1 MDRSQ
6 AKPRKKMTFERRL
19 IMTTTVSTIAS
30 AAGFLLFVFA
40 MLSAA
45 VSDLTTYKIRN
56 KLILTLLL
64 AYLVVAPIAGIP
76 GHEMARSVAVACLAL
91 LISFALFAAGWI
103 GGGDAKLAT
112 VTTLW
117 LGADNAFAYLV
128 LLSLLGGVLAVI
140 VYFFRTSL
148 FPERLA
154 KIGWIARL
162 RSRAEGVE
170 LPYGVAITLAGLGVL
185 PSTPWMSEMTWRI

>member
-1 MDRSQ
+1 
-6 AKPRKKMTFERRL
+6 MTFERRM

-30 AAGFLLFVFA
+30 AAGLLLFVFA

-76 GHEMARSVAVACLAL
+76 DHEIARSVAVAFLAL

-140 VYFFRTSL
+140 VYLCRTSL

-162 RSRAEGVE
+162 RARTDGVE

-185 PSTPWMSEMTWRI
+185 PSTPWMSDMTWRI

>member
-1 MDRSQ
+1 M
-6 AKPRKKMTFERRL
+6 KMTLERRM
-19 IMTTTVSTIAS
+19 IMTTVSTIAS
-30 AAGFLLFVFA
+30 AAGLLLFVFA

-45 VSDLTTYKIRN
+45 VSDLMTYKIRN
-56 KLILTLLL
+56 KLILMLLL
-64 AYLVVAPIAGIP
+64 AYLAVAPIAGIP
-76 GHEMARSVAVACLAL
+76 SHEIARSVAVAGVAL

-103 GGGDAKLAT
+103 GAGDGKLVA

-128 LLSLLGGVLAVI
+128 LLSLLGGLLAVI
-140 VYFFRTSL
+140 VYFCRTSL
-148 FPERLA
+148 VPERLA
-154 KIGWIARL
+154 KIGWIAQL

-170 LPYGVAITLAGLGVL
+170 LPYGVAITLASLGVL